1 MRNFLKK
8 LKISAVF
15 ITEIVE
21 ICFILAIAGI
31 TTLLF
36 YSAIKEKL

>member
-1 MRNFLKK
+1 MKNFIKK

-31 TTLLF
+31 ATLLF
-36 YSAIKEKL
+36 YSVTKEKL